1 MIAIIQENWLAFALV
16 LLIGLLVAWWIWGRG
31 RSDRRVRHHAPDALD
46 EGAAPAARN
55 QAFIDAPSAAA
66 AVTAPLAATG
76 PDILGGIGEIAAW
89 GAAHEVANAQPPQEP
104 AAIASA
110 PEPTRFAALETLPPS
125 PPAARDDLTRIKG
138 VGPKLSARLAELGVI
153 SFAQIAAWNDADLAR
168 VDSALGA
175 FAGRPARDNWVAQC
189 RFLAEDDLAGYEAQ
203 FGKL

>member
-1 MIAIIQENWLAFALV
+1 MVPIIQENWLAFALA
-16 LLIGLLVAWWIWGRG
+16 LLIGLLVAWWLWGRG
-31 RSDRRVRHHAPDALD
+31 RADRRVRHHAPDALD

-89 GAAHEVANAQPPQEP
+89 GAAHEVDNAHAAEADELASEEP
-104 AAIASA
+104 
-110 PEPTRFAALETLPPS
+110 
-125 PPAARDDLTRIKG
+125 DDLTRIKG
-138 VGPKLSARLAELGVI
+138 VGAKLSTRLGELGI
-153 SFAQIAAWNDADLAR
+153 TRFAQIAAWSDADLAR
-168 VDSALGA
+168 VDGQLGA

-189 RFLAEDDLAGYEAQ
+189 RFLAAGDVAGYEAQ

>member
-1 MIAIIQENWLAFALV
+1 MMPIIQENALALALV
-16 LLIGLLVAWWIWGRG
+16 LLIGLLVAWLVWGRS

-89 GAAHEVANAQPPQEP
+89 GAAQEVDNAQPAAVEAAPID
-104 AAIASA
+104 AAIGS
-110 PEPTRFAALETLPPS
+110 
-125 PPAARDDLTRIKG
+125 DDLTRIKG
-138 VGPKLSARLAELGVI
+138 VGPKLSARLAELGI
-153 SFAQIAAWNDADLAR
+153 TRFAQIAAWSDDDLLR
-168 VDSALGA
+168 IDGMLGA

-189 RFLAEDDLAGYEAQ
+189 RFLAAGDVAGYEAQ